1 MQLRSCPRVF
11 HGSNG
16 CLIGSARLVSTLQL
30 QQQITTYFF
39 TPGQQLATYV
49 AAEQRQAFLGTRQ
62 LTQHTSQPLTGDFL
76 ENWITLEGCRLTQ
89 QLFSSVQIIRLYR
102 LDEPWYVQYGLW
114 LGRMARGDFGYS
126 RTTNEPVLTTL
137 RKRLPTTA
145 ELALLAILPVVG
157 VGIWLGTAAAL
168 NRDGVVD
175 QVVRVMSIVGWSLPT
190 FVLGI
195 WLLVIFYGLLG
206 WFQPGRISTAFAIE
220 MASGGFT
227 TYTGFM
233 VLDALLNRRLDI
245 ALDAVRHLVLPVV
258 TLATVQSAQI
268 MRVMRSSLL
277 DALSE
282 DYVRTARAKGL
293 PTNVVN
299 RKHARRNALIPVI
312 TLSGFVL
319 IGLINGVV
327 ITETI
332 FNYPGLGQWAARA
345 ALNLDYASVLG
356 FAVFAAVAV
365 VLANLLV
372 DVLYGIVDPRIR
384 YG

>member
-1 MQLRSCPRVF
+1 MLPLVFLGVTVIIVLLMQLLTPAQRAAAYIR
-11 HGSNG
+11 NENQ
-16 CLIGSARLVSTLQL
+16 AN
-30 QQQITTYFF
+30 QI
-39 TPGQQLATYV
+39 P
-49 AAEQRQAFLGTRQ
+49 E
-62 LTQHTSQPLTGDFL
+62 
-76 ENWITLEGCRLTQ
+76 
-89 QLFSSVQIIRLYR
+89 IIRQYR
-102 LDEPWYVQYGLW
+102 LDSPWYVQYGTW
-114 LGRMARGDFGYS
+114 LSRLAKGDLGYS

-137 RKRLPTTA
+137 RKRLPTTS
-145 ELALLAILPVVG
+145 ELALLAILPVIG
-157 VGIWLGTAAAL
+157 VGAWLGTAAAL
-168 NRDGVVD
+168 NRDGPID
-175 QVVRVMSIVGWSLPT
+175 QVVRVLSIVGWSLPT

-206 WFQPGRISTAFAIE
+206 WFQPGRLSTAFAIE
-220 MASGGFT
+220 IASGGFER
-227 TYTGFM
+227 YTGFM
-233 VLDALLNRRLDI
+233 VLDSILNRRLDI
-245 ALDAVRHLVLPVV
+245 ALDALRHLALPVL

-293 PTNVVN
+293 PAHIVN
-299 RKHARRNALIPVI
+299 HKHARRNALIPVI

-332 FNYPGLGQWAARA
+332 FNYPGLGQWAAQA
-345 ALNLDYASVLG
+345 ALTLDYASVLG

-365 VLANLLV
+365 VAANLLV

>member
-1 MQLRSCPRVF
+1 MFVFVIRRLLMLPIVFFGVTIIIVLLMQLLTPAQRAAAYVRSE
-11 HGSNG
+11 NQ
-16 CLIGSARLVSTLQL
+16 AN
-30 QQQITTYFF
+30 QI
-39 TPGQQLATYV
+39 P
-49 AAEQRQAFLGTRQ
+49 E
-62 LTQHTSQPLTGDFL
+62 
-76 ENWITLEGCRLTQ
+76 
-89 QLFSSVQIIRLYR
+89 IIRLYR

>member
-1 MQLRSCPRVF
+1 MFTFILRRLMMLPLVFFGVTVIIVLLMQLLTPAQRAAAYVRSE
-11 HGSNG
+11 NQ
-16 CLIGSARLVSTLQL
+16 AN
-30 QQQITTYFF
+30 QI
-39 TPGQQLATYV
+39 P
-49 AAEQRQAFLGTRQ
+49 E
-62 LTQHTSQPLTGDFL
+62 
-76 ENWITLEGCRLTQ
+76 
-89 QLFSSVQIIRLYR
+89 IIRQYR

-114 LGRMARGDFGYS
+114 LGRLANGDLGYS

-145 ELALLAILPVVG
+145 ELAFLAILPVIG
-157 VGIWLGTAAAL
+157 VGIFLGTMAAL
-168 NRDGVVD
+168 NRDGVID
-175 QVVRVMSIVGWSLPT
+175 QVVRVLSIFGWSIPT
-190 FVLGI
+190 FVMGI

-206 WFQPGRISTAFAIE
+206 WFQPGRISTEFAIQ
-220 MASGGFT
+220 MATGGFRD
-227 TYTGFM
+227 YTGFLT
-233 VLDALLNRRLDI
+233 LDALLNGRLDI
-245 ALDAVRHLVLPVV
+245 ALDALRHLILPVI

-293 PTNVVN
+293 QTSVVN

-332 FNYPGLGQWAARA
+332 FNYEGVGSFAAA
-345 ALNLDYASVLG
+345 AAQQLDFAGILG
-356 FAVFAAVAV
+356 FAMFFGT
-365 VLANLLV
+365 LMISMNL
-372 DVLYGIVDPRIR
+372 IVDIAYAFLDPRVR
-384 YG
+384 LD